1 MNSTT
6 AEIRAITA
14 VCTYTL
20 LFVGFKNGGM
30 KVAWSSSA
38 LGSEI
43 ADIISWR
50 KSTQLLVTR
59 KPDWVRWQS
68 TLVSV
73 RPIWP

>member
-20 LFVGFKNGGM
+20 LFVAFKNGGM
-30 KVAWSSSA
+30 KAAWSISA
-38 LGSEI
+38 LGFEI
-43 ADIISWR
+43 ADIMSWR

-59 KPDWVRWQS
+59 KPDWVR
-68 TLVSV
+68 
-73 RPIWP
+73 